1 MAQIID
7 GPQSQLD
14 RTVRIF
20 DSFYNY
26 TASVDANQYEVVYS
40 YFLSVCQSRN
50 TAKNF
55 TAMLFRIAST
65 VGENPMTLLEY
76 LQGTNDKL
84 QATRLMIYYLNSLK
98 SKTTLYGINAYP
110 TPNESIQRNIVV

>member
-14 RTVRIF
+14 KTVKVF

-26 TASVDANQYEVVYS
+26 SASINASHYDIVFS
-40 YFLSVCQSRN
+40 YFLSVCKSVN

-55 TAMLFRIAST
+55 TTMIFRIAST
-65 VGENPMTLLEY
+65 IDENPMTLLEY
-76 LQGTNDKL
+76 LQCTNDKM
-84 QATRLMIYYLNSLK
+84 QATKLMIYYLNSLK
-98 SKTTLYGINAYP
+98 SKTTLYGVNAYP
-110 TPNESIQRNIVV
+110 TPNESIQRNIVT

>member
-1 MAQIID
+1 MGGTVNTVNPGTD
-7 GPQSQLD
+7 L
-14 RTVRIF
+14 TVRIF

-26 TASVDANQYEVVYS
+26 AASIDANQYEVVFS

-55 TAMLFRIAST
+55 TTMLFRIAST
-65 VGENPMTLLEY
+65 VGENPMALLEY
-76 LQGTNDKL
+76 LQGTNDKI

-110 TPNESIQRNIVV
+110 TPNESIQRNIVT

>member
-1 MAQIID
+1 MNQLID

-14 RTVRIF
+14 KTVKIF

-26 TASVDANQYEVVYS
+26 SAAINANHYEIVFS

-55 TAMLFRIAST
+55 TTMIFRIAST
-65 VGENPMTLLEY
+65 IGENPMTLLEY
-76 LQGTNDKL
+76 LQGTGDKM

-98 SKTTLYGINAYP
+98 SKTTLYGVNAYP
-110 TPNESIQRNIVV
+110 TPNESIQRNIVT